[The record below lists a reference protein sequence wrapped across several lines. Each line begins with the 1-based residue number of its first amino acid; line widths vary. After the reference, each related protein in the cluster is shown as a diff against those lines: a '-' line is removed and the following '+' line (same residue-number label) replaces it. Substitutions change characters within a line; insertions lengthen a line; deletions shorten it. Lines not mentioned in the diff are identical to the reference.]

1 MFGRNKI
8 TIAAIIGRNVV
19 CNGDFTSQE
28 SARIDGT
35 VEGNVIIGGTLIV
48 GECGVVNGNV
58 KAKAAVI
65 GGRVYGNVDAPERIE
80 LTTTATLIGDMKT
93 AAVVVDDGAVFHGH
107 CDMGRANA
115 QEEQAADVEDT
126 QTRKTPTDVP
136 TAEPVQPD
144 KKEKKS
150 AKSAFFKALREL
162 KEAGEAPASQESS
175 QEDAVTGQPSQ
186 GEEQIREE

>member
-8 TIAAIIGRNVV
+8 TIAAIIGRDVV

-35 VEGNVIIGGTLIV
+35 VEGNVIVGGTLIV
-48 GECGVVNGNV
+48 GERGVVNGNV
-58 KAKAAVI
+58 SARAAVI
-65 GGRVYGNVDAPERIE
+65 GGKVYGNVDAPERIE

-107 CDMGRANA
+107 CDMGRESGETEV
-115 QEEQAADVEDT
+115 QS
-126 QTRKTPTDVP
+126 
-136 TAEPVQPD
+136 PVQPD

-162 KEAGEAPASQESS
+162 KEAGETPALQEES
-175 QEDAVTGQPSQ
+175 QEDTVTGQPSQ
-186 GEEQIREE
+186 SGEEKTQE

>member
-115 QEEQAADVEDT
+115 QGEQAADVEDT
-126 QTRKTPTDVP
+126 QTRKTPAD
-136 TAEPVQPD
+136 EPVQPD